1 MATPPQPLSRSCL
14 SLRAA
19 NVRCP
24 LQPRTSQIPKF
35 SDPSA
40 LPAPLPACVGRLT
53 RPRRMCQQS
62 MSGRAPVLIQSPRY
76 CQHHRARR
84 RRRWWRRRCGGL
96 DAGDGGLR
104 RCLARRR
111 GPARAAP
118 ADRSDPPS
126 PWISAHSRI
135 PPHAGLAHTG
145 LHIGYDSLSLTV
157 ETTVKNRRLHD
168 TRKTV
173 DYTTRKLVDYMNRRQ
188 FRRHLHAQLAG
199 PAAEV
204 VGGAGLLGSRPAL
217 AALDDSDR
225 RELPQP
231 RCQLPPAVRGSGS
244 ARSVRCTLIHAHQ
257 LPQCAKLRVRN
268 ACRRSYAGTA
278 PRRASPPKGRP
289 RSTKFARSIEP
300 SAN

>member
-1 MATPPQPLSRSCL
+1 MAWIS
-14 SLRAA
+14 
-19 NVRCP
+19 
-24 LQPRTSQIPKF
+24 F
-35 SDPSA
+35 
-40 LPAPLPACVGRLT
+40 
-53 RPRRMCQQS
+53 
-62 MSGRAPVLIQSPRY
+62 
-76 CQHHRARR
+76 
-84 RRRWWRRRCGGL
+84 
-96 DAGDGGLR
+96 
-104 RCLARRR
+104 RCLLAVFSN
-111 GPARAAP
+111 
-118 ADRSDPPS
+118 SDET
-126 PWISAHSRI
+126 AI

-145 LHIGYDSLSLTV
+145 LYVGYDSLSLTV
-157 ETTVKNRRLHD
+157 ETTVKNSRFHD
-168 TRKTV
+168 ARKTV
-173 DYTTRKLVDYMNRRQ
+173 DYTTRKTADYMTRKIVDYMNRRR

-278 PRRASPPKGRP
+278 PRRTISAAPHRPKGDPGRP
-289 RSTKFARSIEP
+289 SLPGQSSPVQTEEASRGYFTARLSRAAALE
-300 SAN
+300 AAGV